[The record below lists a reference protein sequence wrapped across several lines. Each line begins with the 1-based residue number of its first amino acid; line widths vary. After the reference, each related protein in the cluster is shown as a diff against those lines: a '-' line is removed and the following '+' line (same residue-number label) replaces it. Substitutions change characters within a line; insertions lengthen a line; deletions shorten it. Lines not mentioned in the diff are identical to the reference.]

1 MAMTPEAKV
10 KAKIKKIL
18 DDNDVYHFS
27 PFQAGMG
34 RAGIPDIVACF
45 KGTFIGIEAKAGK
58 NTPTMLQERELDKI
72 RYSGG
77 HAIVINEENLDT
89 LEALLVQIKGE

>member
-89 LEALLVQIKGE
+89 LEYLLVQIKGE